1 VAGATLDANALAG
14 DECVGDYIFSGDHDN
29 HRTQRLDP
37 A

>member
-1 VAGATLDANALAG
+1 VDGAKLDASVLAAG
-14 DECVGDYIFSGDHDN
+14 ECVGDYIFSGDHDN